1 MVLSLSRGGNKMS
14 ENMKALIVEL
24 LTPILGYKIENYD
37 DNIILLMNR
46 KNVPLINLLYFF
58 DEMER
63 KLLLPVSKILE
74 NRFYTVMTVNNL
86 AKAIADDFS

>member
-1 MVLSLSRGGNKMS
+1 MS